1 VTSEALTAP
10 NSLVRQDTQQLES
23 SSQKSFAESALLL
36 DEKFEQNSE
45 GNCRKS
51 VWSTKVGEANVR
63 SYGDIVKAQAKRDAK
78 EAAAQE
84 RKRGAKR
91 KCG

>member
-1 VTSEALTAP
+1 V
-10 NSLVRQDTQQLES
+10 VR
-23 SSQKSFAESALLL
+23 
-36 DEKFEQNSE
+36 
-45 GNCRKS
+45 
-51 VWSTKVGEANVR
+51 STKVGEANVM

-91 KCG
+91 KCGQSKQVVAKRIRKSEVEAAQDEIEAMGLGDYCTILVI